1 MKPPTGATRLQ
12 AGTATKLAVNL
23 VTTLA
28 IVRGGKVMGNLMG
41 DVVRGN
47 AKLHMRAVRIAQEL
61 TGVDEIVAE
70 AALARSG

>member
-12 AGTATKLAVNL
+12 AGTARKLAVDL

-47 AKLHMRAVRIAQEL
+47 AKLHMRAVRIAQAL
-61 TGVDEIVAE
+61 TGVDAIVAE